1 MWWYGMAMRFL
12 PNSRLFRLTQWEKTV
27 AMVFLSALLLGSFI
41 PGRIIVAISDSLD
54 HRLFFLT
61 PINRD
66 KIKNGDY
73 VVFQGNKE
81 EMENH
86 AKHML
91 NKDLKRMIK
100 KAGCVP
106 GEMLTRDTQRQFFCQ
121 GIFIGQAL
129 EADSLNHPLPQFQVS
144 GVVPEKNFFMIGTN
158 PRSYDSKYFGF
169 VGADK
174 ILHKAL
180 PLW

>member
-1 MWWYGMAMRFL
+1 MAMRFL
-12 PNSRLFRLTQWEKTV
+12 PNSGLFRLTQWEKTV

-86 AKHML
+86 AKHTL
-91 NKDLKRMIK
+91 NKDLSRLIK
-100 KAGCVP
+100 KVGCAP
-106 GEMLTRDTQRQFFCQ
+106 GEKLTHDGQRQFFCQ
-121 GIFIGQAL
+121 GIYIGKAL
-129 EADSLNHPLPQFQVS
+129 EADSLKRPLPQFQFS
-144 GVVPEKNFFMIGTN
+144 GIVPEKNFFMIGTN